1 MLFRK
6 LSLLLSAGLL
16 LGLGV
21 SLSARGE
28 ASFQQPAPRHVVVL
42 LRNRNVIEGELVA
55 EGDIY
60 RIRVSQGE
68 IFVPH
73 REVLAVADSIKAL
86 YEHERS
92 RLFGREAEPHLE
104 MAIWCAEHGLEE
116 EAWFELSQARL
127 IDPRH
132 PGLPLATRRV
142 EMALLRKSQLSPSGK
157 TRDESTRAQA
167 SRAAQNAEAGAR
179 GENDKLGLPQ
189 VPDPNA
195 LFRGLPP
202 GTGEQFVRVILPI
215 VNHSCASAGCHS
227 KPDMNPQIRLLR
239 VPTSRPP
246 LRGEIAQNLQTVLGW
261 VNFEH
266 PGASPLLQVPLEPH
280 GGSPVPLFSGTA
292 MKQYREL
299 VDWVYEVTRRQA
311 PPPPPGESSDAEA
324 ATLTGGDLTGGG
336 PSMPVAGAA
345 GVSLDDAFP
354 VLDFDVQQASH
365 EIPVDAKA
373 PRVVPATGSSPVS
386 PVGARP
392 AVAPATTN
400 NNPAGKP
407 LSFLSDRPLLQ
418 SNPEPM
424 PGIRWTFGPL
434 ESCPPVGS
442 GVLTPELSPAS
453 SKDH

>member
-299 VDWVYEVTRRQA
+299 VDWVYAVTRRQA

-324 ATLTGGDLTGGG
+324 ATLTGCS
-336 PSMPVAGAA
+336 PPMSAAGAA
-345 GVSLDDAFP
+345 GVSLDGAFP
-354 VLDFDVQQASH
+354 ILDFDVQQASH
-365 EIPVDAKA
+365 EISADSRGPK
-373 PRVVPATGSSPVS
+373 VVPATGSSPVN
-386 PVGARP
+386 PVGAGG
-392 AVAPATTN
+392 AVSAATPSD
-400 NNPAGKP
+400 NPAGKP
-407 LSFLSDRPLLQ
+407 LPLLSDRPLFQ

-424 PGIRWTFGPL
+424 PGIRWMFARPGSFPPL
-434 ESCPPVGS
+434 GS